1 MLVIFISLAQVSV
14 ASPSGY
20 SKENDLGEH
29 NVTNYRSPCGKEG
42 LDLDSVTLYF
52 QITFDAVYKDFT
64 EEEIEHFLEKIGQKD
79 SRIVHVRVFR
89 SAKQEQYAVV
99 SSWMFRNYLNDKPL
113 VELLCV
119 EKLNGSAALFYST
132 IDFSKMMGGKV
143 FYTIG
148 EDE

>member
-1 MLVIFISLAQVSV
+1 MLVIFVSLAQVSI

-29 NVTNYRSPCGKEG
+29 NAVNSRSPCGKEG
-42 LDLDSVTLYF
+42 PDLDSVTLYF

-64 EEEIEHFLEKIGQKD
+64 EEEIELFLEKIGQKD

-119 EKLNGSAALFYST
+119 EKLNGAAAMFYST
-132 IDFSKMMGGKV
+132 IDFSRMMDGKV

-148 EDE
+148 QY

>member
-1 MLVIFISLAQVSV
+1 MLVIFVSLAQVSI

-29 NVTNYRSPCGKEG
+29 NAVNSRSPCGKEG

-52 QITFDAVYKDFT
+52 QITFDAVYKDLT
-64 EEEIEHFLEKIGQKD
+64 EKEIELFLEKIGQKD

-119 EKLNGSAALFYST
+119 EKLNGAAAMFYST
-132 IDFSKMMGGKV
+132 IDFSRMMDGKV

-148 EDE
+148 QY

>member
-20 SKENDLGEH
+20 SLENDLGEH
-29 NVTNYRSPCGKEG
+29 NAINSPSPCGKEG

-52 QITFDAVYKDFT
+52 QITFNAVYKDFT
-64 EEEIEHFLEKIGQKD
+64 EKETERFLEQIGQKD

-119 EKLNGSAALFYST
+119 EKLNGAAALFYST
-132 IDFSKMMGGKV
+132 IDFSRMMGGKV
-143 FYTIG
+143 F
-148 EDE
+148 

>member
-1 MLVIFISLAQVSV
+1 MIFISLAQVSI

-20 SKENDLGEH
+20 SQVNDLGEH
-29 NVTNYRSPCGKEG
+29 TAVNSPSPCGKEG
-42 LDLDSVTLYF
+42 LSLDSVTLYF
-52 QITFDAVYKDFT
+52 QIRFDSVYKDLT
-64 EEEIEHFLEKIGQKD
+64 EKETEHFLEKIGQKD
-79 SRIVHVRVFR
+79 SRIVHIRVFR

-119 EKLNGSAALFYST
+119 EKLHGAAAIYYST
-132 IDFSKMMGGKV
+132 IDFSRIMDGKV

-148 EDE
+148 EGE

>member
-1 MLVIFISLAQVSV
+1 MLVIFVSLAQVSI

-29 NVTNYRSPCGKEG
+29 NAVNSRSPCGKEG

-52 QITFDAVYKDFT
+52 QITFDAVYKDLT
-64 EEEIEHFLEKIGQKD
+64 EKETELFLEKIGQKD

-119 EKLNGSAALFYST
+119 EKLHGAAAIFYST
-132 IDFSKMMGGKV
+132 IDFSEIMDGGV

-148 EDE
+148 EGE

>member
-1 MLVIFISLAQVSV
+1 MLVIFMSLAQVGV

-20 SKENDLGEH
+20 SEENDLGEH
-29 NVTNYRSPCGKEG
+29 NAINSPSPCGKEG
-42 LDLDSVTLYF
+42 FDLDSVTLYF
-52 QITFDAVYKDFT
+52 QITFDAVYKDLNEKET
-64 EEEIEHFLEKIGQKD
+64 ELFLEKIGQKD

-89 SAKQEQYAVV
+89 SAKQKQYAVV

-119 EKLNGSAALFYST
+119 EKLNGAAALFYST